1 MQKKPPKMVK
11 NTNNKK
17 TILTNQ
23 LTCTP
28 IIIFS
33 CIRVKLGWR
42 STRGLAVKLQ
52 MWREFIDERSANNSP
67 DNQNQTTDF
76 QLWLIQLTQWLA
88 NVFWLHHLFF
98 TDCALK
104 SAKVQLK
111 TEWFFVKKG
120 QLSILALWRTY
131 WRTEKGFQ
139 SVGGLRSGSKEK
151 ERKFCETMVGWFTS
165 SVFAQVWSSLS
176 KFGTGFQ
183 VTLNHSVISFKSF
196 SRKKVPRIF
205 VTLLALIEHICLA
218 KCGTSV
224 RTKTKQCDRNFSFL
238 KRKTHCNHCTSATK
252 AHTHICMSQ
261 KCSLILR

>member
-1 MQKKPPKMVK
+1 MSA
-11 NTNNKK
+11 
-17 TILTNQ
+17 Q
-23 LTCTP
+23 L
-28 IIIFS
+28 IIP
-33 CIRVKLGWR
+33 
-42 STRGLAVKLQ
+42 
-52 MWREFIDERSANNSP
+52 SP

-88 NVFWLHHLFF
+88 NVFWSNYWLHHLFF
-98 TDCALK
+98 YRLCLKICQGPIENRMILCEARTAAEYPCALENI
-104 SAKVQLK
+104 LK
-111 TEWFFVKKG
+111 N
-120 QLSILALWRTY
+120 WR
-131 WRTEKGFQ
+131 KGFQ

-183 VTLNHSVISFKSF
+183 VTLNHSVTSFKSF

>member
-28 IIIFS
+28 IIIS

-111 TEWFFVKKG
+111 TEWFFVKQG
-120 QLSILALWRTY
+120 QQLSILALWKTY
-131 WRTEKGFQ
+131 WRTEERGFNRWVGCGVVPKRKRENSVKLWLVGSLRRCLLKYGAVYQ
-139 SVGGLRSGSKEK
+139 SLELVFKSHWITLSHLLNCFHG
-151 ERKFCETMVGWFTS
+151 RKSRE
-165 SVFAQVWSSLS
+165 SLS
-176 KFGTGFQ
+176 HCWPW
-183 VTLNHSVISFKSF
+183 LS
-196 SRKKVPRIF
+196 IF
-205 VTLLALIEHICLA
+205 V
-218 KCGTSV
+218 
-224 RTKTKQCDRNFSFL
+224 
-238 KRKTHCNHCTSATK
+238 
-252 AHTHICMSQ
+252 
-261 KCSLILR
+261 